1 MFNNTASFNTHTIFN
16 TTDCDIIDVADK
28 NQKQFQAERQQTPLS
43 ATDMCFLESV
53 SMDCCRIMDRYDAKD
68 SLPVNMSIGS
78 MLNILHL
85 LHDMYLYC
93 DDGSVKMQ
101 IQVACADLTKLC
113 V

>member
-1 MFNNTASFNTHTIFN
+1 MFNNTGSFNTHAIFN

-28 NQKQFQAERQQTPLS
+28 NQFQAERQQTPLS
-43 ATDMCFLESV
+43 AADMRFLESV

-68 SLPVNMSIGS
+68 KLPANMSVGS

-85 LHDMYLYC
+85 LHDMYLDC

-101 IQVACADLTKLC
+101 IQVACADLTKHC